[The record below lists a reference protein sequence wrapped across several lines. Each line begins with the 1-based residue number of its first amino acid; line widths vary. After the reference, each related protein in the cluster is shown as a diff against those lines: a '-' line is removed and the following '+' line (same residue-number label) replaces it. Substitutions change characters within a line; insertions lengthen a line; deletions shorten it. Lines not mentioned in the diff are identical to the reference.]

1 MMKDEAL
8 AFLMSHQPMPADA
21 DLTQNLIDSYDEVRK
36 YFETYSDSSAIELF
50 LRSFGDGDGWGVY
63 QLVEGVF
70 YKCPR
75 SDVVAALKKVLEDE
89 CIPESIRYWSTQ
101 TAATFS
107 DEDLRKGLNIS
118 LNSKS
123 IDTREAAELAIEMLY
138 TD

>member
-1 MMKDEAL
+1 MIKDEAL

-21 DLTQNLIDSYDEVRK
+21 GLTQDLIDSYDEVRK
-36 YFETYSDSSAIELF
+36 YFESYPDSSAIELF
-50 LRSFGDGDGWGVY
+50 LKSFGDGDGWGVY

-70 YKCPR
+70 YKCPH

-101 TAATFS
+101 IAAAFA

-118 LNSKS
+118 LNSES
-123 IDTREAAELAIEMLY
+123 IDTREAAELAIDMLD
-138 TD
+138 TK